1 MQKLSSL
8 PALATGDC
16 FEHRRCSL
24 SPLTQCQNIRRLELG
39 LWCHQRIVQVR
50 AEFPSVRLPSA
61 APHRRSPPPFFSGWS
76 ALESPNLGSFG
87 ISQVPAP
94 PACVFVLQFT
104 QLQNDAGYVSGS
116 SIAAAALGINNH
128 LRAQLCSRSRQL
140 HRHHRLGSG
149 C

>member
-8 PALATGDC
+8 LAFATGDC
-16 FEHRRCSL
+16 FQRRRCSL
-24 SPLTQCQNIRRLELG
+24 SQLTQFQNLRRLDLG

-50 AEFPSVRLPSA
+50 AVSPSVRLLTA
-61 APHRRSPPPFFSGWS
+61 APHRRSSAPFFSGWS

-87 ISQVPAP
+87 ISQVPVP
-94 PACVFVLQFT
+94 TACVFVLQFT
-104 QLQNDAGYVSGS
+104 QPQDDAGYVSGS
-116 SIAAAALGINNH
+116 SIAAAALGINH
-128 LRAQLCSRSRQL
+128 RLRALLRSRSRQP